1 MKRLLALLLS
11 LIYLTASAQVEH
23 SIVLDSNSF
32 RAVQTDALTGV
43 NIDPIG
49 MDLSRQPCARVKIFF
64 HRMTREQM
72 EQLEPKFPSGTIDC
86 IKRKVAD
93 DNTVLILEFTAK
105 PSTKFYLNHPTFGV
119 SNEVEFDFEG
129 GREYQLEASL
139 NQTFSIVVNSNEP
152 NVDIYLDNRYRGQ
165 TDASNS
171 LTIKDVMIGAH
182 KLKVTYGSISY
193 EQEIDVNSG
202 SISFRQDVNKA
213 ANKPQYVVF
222 AVEPK
227 NSAVT
232 IDGQLYVAEDGV
244 VVALLQNGQHNYKV
258 EARGYHSQSGTVT
271 VAGAKIERAITLKE
285 DFATVTLTAESG
297 ADIYVNDKKVGTTSW
312 SGRLNSGLYIFE
324 ARKSGYRTQSLTRQI
339 TSDSPAQ
346 SFALPA
352 LEPIYGSADITST
365 PPMADIT
372 IDGKSVGRTPLQLD
386 NLLVG
391 EHKLTVSKSD
401 YQPYAATITIAE
413 GKTATVNATLT
424 KQSTQTTSTSTQPT
438 ITKSLVKRGS
448 ITTAPY
454 KIGDYYNDGK
464 KEGVVFEVSAD
475 GRSGKIVS
483 MKQSAKLRWFGS
495 YINISRSK
503 IGADSDVDG
512 MYNMEKVMAISGWQD
527 TYPAFKWCA
536 DLGKG
541 WYLPSIEELKKILF
555 RADFDIINTTI
566 KSKGGTP
573 IDGNNFYWSS
583 TEATHFYGGKPYQGA
598 KYAGA
603 NIERVIFVS
612 CDYCVRA
619 VAKFE
624 DVSNVQQNLT
634 AVKTYKVGDYYNDG
648 KKEGIVFEVWDDGKS
663 GKIVSTV
670 QADLYLQGDPLW
682 GGTSSECTTFLG
694 AEDCTYGMSN
704 QRVIQSRPDW
714 EKNYPMFKWCA
725 DLGEG
730 WYLPAIDEL
739 IKLTLDDV
747 VYQKVNSTLNLMG
760 KTPLNQRGTKSIYIS
775 STECRYASL
784 KSGNTTKNHTHYYS
798 CWYTSSLLKMYNFI
812 IKCGITSGDVRAVA
826 VFGDINSANRVVEP
840 NFRDRK
846 PTKAPYKVGDYYN
859 ENGKEG
865 VVFEVGAN
873 GYSGKI
879 VALNKIKSTSW
890 CSDDKKCKKI
900 VGASSRSDGEE
911 NMRAVQQQKKW
922 QEYYPAFAACADLG
936 SGWYIPAI
944 NELNAIFAVKNKIDF
959 TLVSKGV
966 EQLYIANVS
975 SDIAISSTE
984 SDSPTG
990 IWYLFLYYSQ
1000 PRTSS
1005 MHKRLSGSVYP
1016 VAKF

>member
-23 SIVLDSNSF
+23 FIVIDSNSF

-49 MDLSRQPCARVKIFF
+49 MDSSRQPCARVKIFF
-64 HRMTREQM
+64 HRMTREQI
-72 EQLEPKFPSGTIDC
+72 EQLEPVFPSGTIDC
-86 IKRKVAD
+86 IKLKVAD
-93 DNTVLILEFTAK
+93 DNTVFILEFTAK

-139 NQTFSIVVNSNEP
+139 NQTFSIVVNSNKP

-165 TDASNS
+165 TDSSNS
-171 LTIKDVMIGAH
+171 LTIKDVMIGGH
-182 KLKVTYGSISY
+182 KLKVTYSSVSY

-271 VAGAKIERAITLKE
+271 VAGQKIERAITLKE
-285 DFATVTLTAESG
+285 DFATVALTAESG

-346 SFALPA
+346 SFALPT

-372 IDGKSVGRTPLQLD
+372 IDGKGVGRTPLQLD

-401 YQPYAATITIAE
+401 YQPYTATITIAE
-413 GKTATVNATLT
+413 GKTATVNVALT
-424 KQSTQTTSTSTQPT
+424 KQSTQTTSTSTQST

-464 KEGVVFEVSAD
+464 KEGV
-475 GRSGKIVS
+475 
-483 MKQSAKLRWFGS
+483 
-495 YINISRSK
+495 
-503 IGADSDVDG
+503 
-512 MYNMEKVMAISGWQD
+512 
-527 TYPAFKWCA
+527 
-536 DLGKG
+536 
-541 WYLPSIEELKKILF
+541 
-555 RADFDIINTTI
+555 
-566 KSKGGTP
+566 
-573 IDGNNFYWSS
+573 
-583 TEATHFYGGKPYQGA
+583 
-598 KYAGA
+598 
-603 NIERVIFVS
+603 
-612 CDYCVRA
+612 
-619 VAKFE
+619 
-624 DVSNVQQNLT
+624 
-634 AVKTYKVGDYYNDG
+634 
-648 KKEGIVFEVWDDGKS
+648 VFEVWDDGKS

-784 KSGNTTKNHTHYYS
+784 KLGNTTKKHTHYYS

-900 VGASSRSDGEE
+900 VGASSRSNGEE

-922 QEYYPAFAACADLG
+922 REYYPAFAACADLG
-936 SGWYIPAI
+936 GGWYIPAI

>member
-49 MDLSRQPCARVKIFF
+49 MDSSRQPCARVKIFF

-72 EQLEPKFPSGTIDC
+72 ELLEPVFPSGTIDC

-93 DNTVLILEFTAK
+93 DNTVFILEFTAK

-139 NQTFSIVVNSNEP
+139 NQTFSIVVSSNAE
-152 NVDIYLDNRYRGQ
+152 NVDIYLDDVFKGQ
-165 TDASNS
+165 TDNS
-171 LTIKDVMIGAH
+171 KSLIIKDVMIGGH
-182 KLKVTYGSISY
+182 KLKVTYGSVSY

-271 VAGAKIERAITLKE
+271 IVGQKIERAITLKE

-339 TSDSPAQ
+339 TSDSPVQ

-391 EHKLTVSKSD
+391 EHKLTVSKSG
-401 YQPYAATITIAE
+401 YQPYSATITIAE

-424 KQSTQTTSTSTQPT
+424 KQATQTQGATSQIIANRKTS
-438 ITKSLVKRGS
+438 
-448 ITTAPY
+448 APY
-454 KIGDYYNDGK
+454 KVGDYYNENGKQGVVFEVSADGQSGKIVSLTQSQDLEWSDIEEKHQRLIGAFNQTYGATNMVTVKQLEESYYYPAFLWCQRLGDGWYLPSIEELRKILLNKSISKAVNNTLEKNGAKYIISPSNPYNYYWSSTERDRKYALRANKYEEQYASKDAKSFVRAVSTFGTSSFPIAQTSAPYKVGDYYNDGV

-475 GRSGKIVS
+475 GRSGKILS
-483 MKQSAKLRWFGS
+483 MREEFDYWCHSPHDKKVLGLDNVQDGS
-495 YINISRSK
+495 
-503 IGADSDVDG
+503 V
-512 MYNMEKVMAISGWQD
+512 NMDIIKGIKNWRKK
-527 TYPAFKWCA
+527 YPAFA
-536 DLGKG
+536 
-541 WYLPSIEELKKILF
+541 F
-555 RADFDIINTTI
+555 
-566 KSKGGTP
+566 
-573 IDGNNFYWSS
+573 
-583 TEATHFYGGKPYQGA
+583 
-598 KYAGA
+598 
-603 NIERVIFVS
+603 
-612 CDYCVRA
+612 
-619 VAKFE
+619 
-624 DVSNVQQNLT
+624 
-634 AVKTYKVGDYYNDG
+634 
-648 KKEGIVFEVWDDGKS
+648 
-663 GKIVSTV
+663 
-670 QADLYLQGDPLW
+670 
-682 GGTSSECTTFLG
+682 
-694 AEDCTYGMSN
+694 
-704 QRVIQSRPDW
+704 
-714 EKNYPMFKWCA
+714 CA

-730 WYLPAIDEL
+730 WYLPAFGEL
-739 IKLTLDDV
+739 KTF
-747 VYQKVNSTLNLMG
+747 TLNSSVCDAVN
-760 KTPLNQRGTKSIYIS
+760 KTLSELGAQMIWDESAHVGYLS
-775 STECRYASL
+775 STE
-784 KSGNTTKNHTHYYS
+784 YS
-798 CWYTSSLLKMYNFI
+798 YRSSL
-812 IKCGITSGDVRAVA
+812 GDPQILTVDGLLGKKQFKPETKISAVGHIRAV
-826 VFGDINSANRVVEP
+826 
-840 NFRDRK
+840 
-846 PTKAPYKVGDYYN
+846 
-859 ENGKEG
+859 
-865 VVFEVGAN
+865 
-873 GYSGKI
+873 
-879 VALNKIKSTSW
+879 
-890 CSDDKKCKKI
+890 
-900 VGASSRSDGEE
+900 
-911 NMRAVQQQKKW
+911 
-922 QEYYPAFAACADLG
+922 
-936 SGWYIPAI
+936 
-944 NELNAIFAVKNKIDF
+944 
-959 TLVSKGV
+959 SK
-966 EQLYIANVS
+966 
-975 SDIAISSTE
+975 
-984 SDSPTG
+984 
-990 IWYLFLYYSQ
+990 F
-1000 PRTSS
+1000 
-1005 MHKRLSGSVYP
+1005 
-1016 VAKF
+1016 

>member
-49 MDLSRQPCARVKIFF
+49 MDSSRQPCARVKIFF
-64 HRMTREQM
+64 HRMTREQT

-165 TDASNS
+165 TDSSNS
-171 LTIKDVMIGAH
+171 LTIKDVMIGGH
-182 KLKVTYGSISY
+182 KLKVTYGSVSY

-222 AVEPK
+222 TVEPK

-271 VAGAKIERAITLKE
+271 VAGQKIERAITLKE

-324 ARKSGYRTQSLTRQI
+324 ARKSGYCTQSLTRQI

-346 SFALPA
+346 SFTLPA
-352 LEPIYGSADITST
+352 LVPIYGSADITST

-401 YQPYAATITIAE
+401 YQPYAETITIAE
-413 GKTATVNATLT
+413 GKTATVNVALT
-424 KQSTQTTSTSTQPT
+424 KQSTQTISTSPQPT
-438 ITKSLVKRGS
+438 ATKSLAKRHS

-454 KIGDYYNDGK
+454 KVGDYYNDGK

-475 GRSGKIVS
+475 GRSGKVVS
-483 MKQSAKLRWFGS
+483 LAQSQKLEWSDIELKQQRV
-495 YINISRSK
+495 
-503 IGADSDVDG
+503 IGAFNQTYG
-512 MYNMEKVMAISGWQD
+512 ATNMVTVKQLEESYY
-527 TYPAFKWCA
+527 YPAFLWCQR
-536 DLGKG
+536 LGDG
-541 WYLPSIEELKKILF
+541 WYLPSIEELRKILLNKSISK
-555 RADFDIINTTI
+555 AVNNTLEKIDAKNIIVP
-566 KSKGGTP
+566 S
-573 IDGNNFYWSS
+573 NFYWSS
-583 TEATHFYGGKPYQGA
+583 TERDR
-598 KYAGA
+598 KYALIA
-603 NIERVIFVS
+603 NMYKEQYIVKDAKLF
-612 CDYCVRA
+612 VRA
-619 VAKFE
+619 VSTFG
-624 DVSNVQQNLT
+624 T
-634 AVKTYKVGDYYNDG
+634 ASFPIAQTSAPYKVGDYYNDG
-648 KKEGIVFEVWDDGKS
+648 V
-663 GKIVSTV
+663 
-670 QADLYLQGDPLW
+670 
-682 GGTSSECTTFLG
+682 
-694 AEDCTYGMSN
+694 
-704 QRVIQSRPDW
+704 
-714 EKNYPMFKWCA
+714 
-725 DLGEG
+725 
-730 WYLPAIDEL
+730 
-739 IKLTLDDV
+739 
-747 VYQKVNSTLNLMG
+747 
-760 KTPLNQRGTKSIYIS
+760 
-775 STECRYASL
+775 
-784 KSGNTTKNHTHYYS
+784 
-798 CWYTSSLLKMYNFI
+798 
-812 IKCGITSGDVRAVA
+812 
-826 VFGDINSANRVVEP
+826 
-840 NFRDRK
+840 
-846 PTKAPYKVGDYYN
+846 
-859 ENGKEG
+859 KEG
-865 VVFEVGAN
+865 VVFEVSADGR
-873 GYSGKI
+873 SGKI
-879 VALNKIKSTSW
+879 LSMREEFDYW
-890 CSDDKKCKKI
+890 CHLPHDKKILGLDNVQDGSVNMDIIKGIKNWRKK
-900 VGASSRSDGEE
+900 
-911 NMRAVQQQKKW
+911 
-922 QEYYPAFAACADLG
+922 YPAFAFCADLG
-936 SGWYIPAI
+936 EEWYLPAFG
-944 NELNAIFAVKNKIDF
+944 ELETF
-959 TLVSKGV
+959 TL
-966 EQLYIANVS
+966 NS
-975 SDIAISSTE
+975 SVCEAVNKTLSTLGAQMIWDESAHVGYPSSTE
-984 SDSPTG
+984 
-990 IWYLFLYYSQ
+990 YSY
-1000 PRTSS
+1000 RSS
-1005 MHKRLSGSVYP
+1005 LGDPQILTVDGLLGKKQFKPETKISAGHIRA